1 MFGDNISL
9 DMAQAGFRIG
19 KAAKSADTSVRTLR
33 YYEEVGLIAPAER
46 SAGGERRYCEDDIE
60 RVLRIREL
68 QSLMGFNLDEIKEI
82 LAAEDELA
90 FLKEEVNSGG
100 VEKERHREIR
110 LKAIAILEGVRL
122 KVTEKSKRLEDFEQQ
137 ITERIERIQGKL

>member
-1 MFGDNISL
+1 MLRDSISL
-9 DMAQAGFRIG
+9 EMVQEGFRIG
-19 KAAKSADTSVRTLR
+19 KAAKAAETSVRTLR

-46 SAGGERRYCEDDIE
+46 STGGERRYREGDIE

-90 FLKEEVNSGG
+90 FLKEEAAAGG
-100 VEKERHREIR
+100 VEEERQRDIR

-122 KVTEKSKRLEDFEQQ
+122 KITDKAKRLEDFERQ
-137 ITERIERIQGKL
+137 ITARIERIQGKL